1 MKTTFRITLAQ
12 CNPVVGDIEGN
23 AAAIIDTYL
32 AHTRHQDCDLLLFP
46 ELALTGYPPED
57 LLFRA
62 DCHARCQTALSK
74 IQAITHTTALVVGHP
89 HQNKQGLYNSASVFQ
104 AGQCLTRYDKQ
115 CLPNDTVFDEKRYF
129 LPGEKSVVFP
139 YQNRQIGLLI
149 CEDIWQ
155 DEPMASAVAAGADL
169 IICLNASPFTR
180 DKRSLRHHQLQL
192 QARTHACPIAYANL
206 VGGQDELVFDG
217 GSCFIDQTG
226 TLTHLASYFKPDLL
240 SAELNHPTLGAP
252 VDSAVIDTL
261 SDLDYLYDALVLG
274 LKDYVLKNNF
284 SSVLLGL
291 SGGIDSALCLALAV
305 DALGADHV
313 SAIMMPSC
321 YTSDLSTQAALDQI
335 ERLGVTSETLAIDSI
350 LGAHL
355 AVLSPAFTGHAP
367 NLTEEN
373 LQARIRGA
381 LLMALS
387 NKKGGLLIATGNK
400 SELAVGYST
409 LYGDLCGGFAP
420 LKDIEKTM
428 VYKLSTY
435 RNTRSPVIPSVVISR
450 PPSAELRENQVDED
464 SLPPYPILDQII
476 DLYIN
481 QEQSIEAIVQ
491 HGIAPELVRH
501 IVQLIHR
508 NEYKRRQAPPG
519 TRTSRRAF
527 GKDRRYPITSGYT
540 RFEYAK

>member
-1 MKTTFRITLAQ
+1 MSKTLRLTLAQ
-12 CNPVVGDIEGN
+12 CNPLVGDIEGN

-32 AHTRHQDCDLLLFP
+32 THTRDQDCDLLLFP

-62 DCHARCQTALSK
+62 DCHTRCQAALSK
-74 IQAITHTTALVVGHP
+74 IQAITHSTALVVGHP
-89 HQNKQGLYNSASVFQ
+89 HQNEHGLYNSASVFQ

-129 LPGEKSVVFP
+129 SPGEKSVVFP
-139 YQNRQIGLLI
+139 YQDRQIGLLI

-155 DEPMASAVAAGADL
+155 DEPMARAVAAGADL
-169 IICLNASPFTR
+169 IICLNASPFAR
-180 DKRSLRHHQLQL
+180 DKRVTRSNRLQA

-217 GSCFIDQTG
+217 GSCLVDQAG
-226 TLTHLASYFKPDLL
+226 AITHFASYFKPDLL
-240 SAELNHPTLGAP
+240 SAELGNTTITAP
-252 VDSAVIDTL
+252 SPSPLIDTL

-284 SSVLLGL
+284 PGVLLGL

-305 DALGADHV
+305 DALGADCV

-321 YTSDLSTQAALDQI
+321 YTSDLSTHAALDQI
-335 ERLGVTSETLAIDSI
+335 ERLGVASETLAIDSI
-350 LGAHL
+350 LNAHL
-355 AVLSPAFTGHAP
+355 AVLSPAFTGYAP
-367 NLTEEN
+367 DLTEEN
-373 LQARIRGA
+373 LQARIRGT

-428 VYKLSTY
+428 VFTLATH
-435 RNTRSPVIPSVVISR
+435 RNTRSLVIPKVVISR
-450 PPSAELRENQVDED
+450 PPSAELRANQVDED

-481 QEQSIEAIVQ
+481 QEQSIEAIIG

-519 TRTSRRAF
+519 TRTSWRAF
-527 GKDRRYPITSGYT
+527 GKDRRYPITSGYA
-540 RFEYAK
+540 RFEQPK